1 MRGIIMEKVNVEKIL
16 KNIKV
21 KTSQVAYEGVVI
33 SVKNKITLG
42 EVSAF
47 AENVS
52 NACFSEDG
60 TYMPELF
67 SVAYFGNLLA
77 FYTDIDV
84 PESIDDMYE
93 ITSNSDFMN
102 KIIEVIDGY
111 QLTMIENGIRDRI
124 SYLCDSKA
132 YMIEKEFN
140 KSMMSILSIID
151 EITKIFKDTSPD
163 TFGEVF
169 KSIMEDKK
177 E

>member
-1 MRGIIMEKVNVEKIL
+1 MEKVNLDNIL
-16 KNIKV
+16 KNSKV
-21 KTSQVAYEGVVI
+21 ETKQITYDGVVI
-33 SVKNKITLG
+33 SVKNKITIG
-42 EVSAF
+42 EMTAF

-67 SVAYFGNLLA
+67 SVAYLGNILA
-77 FYTDIDV
+77 FYTNVNV
-84 PESIDDMYE
+84 PEDIDDMYK

-102 KIIEVIDGY
+102 KIIESIDVY
-111 QLTMIENGIRDRI
+111 QITMIENGIRDRI

-140 KSMMSILSIID
+140 KSMMNILSIID

-169 KSIMEDKK
+169 KSIINDKN